1 MKVKNMNRF
10 EQEYQKE
17 LRKRLNYIK
26 TQERMKRDKIYE
38 NFSTPVINKK
48 RK

>member
-1 MKVKNMNRF
+1 MNQF
-10 EQEYQKE
+10 EREYQKS
-17 LRKRLNYIK
+17 LKRRLDYIK
-26 TQERMKRDKIYE
+26 SQERMKRDKIYE